1 MPLDPA
7 AAFAALTPA
16 EQAAVLA
23 GAHPNQ
29 PTVPDPAPA
38 EATPA
43 PEDDDLVELADFYD
57 DELELKHR
65 DRDGV
70 VHVYRLPAADAQTG
84 LLCQRMFN
92 TGMGVAAGYHV
103 EQRAVALQ
111 ESSEQTLDDDTE
123 EHLYRRLLGGDTS
136 SPRYSPA
143 RDVWKQLQDEGAPWP
158 LMRHVGVTALLWAGR
173 DRETAKTYWLDGA
186 RRPKAPSES
195 TPPTPR
201 QPRDRQAKTS
211 EGTASTTRRRAS
223 TSSTTPRKKT
233 TAPKGTR
240 GAKS

>member
-1 MPLDPA
+1 MPLTPA
-7 AAFAALTPA
+7 EAFAALTPE
-16 EQAAVLA
+16 EQEALLRRDLGDPTSVVTPEVAAAVA
-23 GAHPNQ
+23 
-29 PTVPDPAPA
+29 PAP
-38 EATPA
+38 
-43 PEDDDLVELADFYD
+43 DDDLVELADFYD

-65 DRDGV
+65 DRSDV

-158 LMRHVGVTALLWAGR
+158 LMRHLGVTALLWAGR

-195 TPPTPR
+195 TPPTPK
-201 QPRDRQAKTS
+201 QPRDRQVKTS
-211 EGTASTTRRRAS
+211 AGTATTTRRPAS

-240 GAKS
+240 GGKS